1 MVDIKTITIMVESVT
16 QKYENGDLTKEE
28 YLELVQDINTSNLVA
43 NTAKEVEDLANLNRM
58 LNNIVTGLSL
68 VA

>member
-1 MVDIKTITIMVESVT
+1 MVESVT